1 MGEDVGIGYVVNA
14 GYGYDAVHLSQC
26 VEHGD
31 VGGRHTYDVL
41 GSGRDGRSGESC
53 GGELTIAGDEVG
65 HCYIFG
71 SLPRVGYLYQ
81 GALGIL
87 CAQYLESG
95 SIFGRVYVLLECFQ
109 RSFFIV
115 YAACQKKEA

>member
-1 MGEDVGIGYVVNA
+1 MVGPVNP
-14 GYGYDAVHLSQC
+14 G
-26 VEHGD
+26 
-31 VGGRHTYDVL
+31 
-41 GSGRDGRSGESC
+41 

-95 SIFGRVYVLLECFQ
+95 SIFGHVYVLLECFQ
-109 RSFFIV
+109 RSFLLYTQLAKERRHNSVIVEIMDLNFIRMFLSEDKSS
-115 YAACQKKEA
+115 KKEENSPPLRESFAGR